1 MSIRHLLYTKD
12 CLSHLSLVRDRS
24 VDLIITD
31 PPYGQ
36 DYSTGRQKHT
46 IRGTTRIANDAG
58 QLDVS
63 RLMKEFDR
71 VTKASSH
78 CYIFTSWKTVD
89 LWKEEFEKYFV
100 LKNILIWSKDNH
112 TAGDLSWSYAQS
124 YEMILFGMKGRKKL
138 QGRRDRDSVYYPKIK
153 SPHQQHLLQK
163 PEDLVEYLIGK
174 SSRPG
179 DVVLDPFAG
188 SGTVGACCART
199 RRNSI
204 QFEVEK
210 RYRGV
215 ILKRLRQHAS
225 PDDQIVTG

>member
-1 MSIRHLLYTKD
+1 MSIHHVLHSVD
-12 CLSHLSLVRDRS
+12 CLSHFSLVANHS

-36 DYSTGRQKHT
+36 DYSTGRQKNT
-46 IRGTTRIANDAG
+46 VRGTTRIANDTG
-58 QLDVS
+58 QLDIG

-71 VTKASSH
+71 VTKRASH

-89 LWKEEFEKYFV
+89 QWKKEFERYFV

-124 YEMILFGMKGRKKL
+124 YEMVLFGMKGRKRL
-138 QGRRDRDSVYYPKIK
+138 IGRRDRDSVYYPKIK

-163 PEDLVEYLIGK
+163 PEDLVGYLIEK

-179 DVVLDPFAG
+179 EVVLDPFAG
-188 SGTVGACCART
+188 SGTVGACCVRLG
-199 RRNSI
+199 RSSI
-204 QFEVEK
+204 QFEIDK
-210 RYRGV
+210 RYRPI
-215 ILKRLRQHAS
+215 ILKRLHQSAS
-225 PDDQIVTG
+225 GGDQVVTT